1 MTALKE
7 PLTMIINN
15 LFNDLKLIVGE
26 KNITTNSQDLK
37 KYNKDWRGFYNN
49 NSLCVV
55 FPKNTNILK
64 KITTYCY
71 EKDIKIVPQG
81 GNTSLTG
88 ASVPS
93 YNSKE
98 IIINFA
104 KMNKILEL
112 DKSNLTVLVESGLI
126 LDDLKEYLN
135 KENLYFPIDLS
146 SSGSCMIGGNI
157 ATNAGGI
164 NALKYGSM
172 KENII
177 GLEIVTGEGS
187 IITSLSKMKKN
198 NTGYDLK
205 SIICNSEGT
214 LGLISKVLLKIHP
227 KPLNNFT
234 FFASYKDLNTC
245 IKSFNEI
252 RSLYY
257 DKLESSELIPNLSF
271 EICIKNN
278 FLKKHFFE
286 KEMPYYII
294 YKLNLYEDKVTFQNN
309 FEKKFHLI
317 SNNIS
322 DILIPNS
329 IDQEKKIWKFRDD
342 LVEAYKMEGEII
354 TNDISIPLDKME
366 DFFNVAEKNI
376 NKINSKIKLHPFGH
390 IGDGNIHYNMIV
402 PKNYSN
408 DSYLSLRDNIFSYV
422 NNLVQDYGG
431 SFSAE
436 HGIGQI
442 KKNSLLKFKSNK
454 EIKLMK
460 NLKKAFAP
468 KNILNPGKIFDI

>member
-1 MTALKE
+1 MIALKE

-15 LFNDLKLIVGE
+15 LFNDLELIVGK
-26 KNITTNSQDLK
+26 KNIITNSEDLK

-49 NSLCVV
+49 NCLCVL

-93 YNSKE
+93 YNSME

-112 DKSNLTVLVESGLI
+112 DKSNLTVLVEPGLI
-126 LDDLKEYLN
+126 LDDLKEYLI

-177 GLEIVTGEGS
+177 GLEIVTGDGS

-227 KPLNNFT
+227 KPLDNFT
-234 FFASYKDLNTC
+234 FFAAYKDLKTC

-286 KEMPYYII
+286 NEMPYYII
-294 YKLNLYEDKVTFQNN
+294 YKLNLYEDKVAFQDN

-317 SNNIS
+317 SDDIS

-366 DFFNVAEKNI
+366 DFFYVAEKNI

-402 PKNYSN
+402 PKKYSN
-408 DSYLSLRDNIFSYV
+408 DSYLSLRDNIYSYV

-442 KKNSLLKFKSNK
+442 KKYSLLKFKSNN

-460 NLKKAFAP
+460 NLKKAFDP
-468 KNILNPGKIFDI
+468 KNILNPGKIFDV

>member
-1 MTALKE
+1 
-7 PLTMIINN
+7 
-15 LFNDLKLIVGE
+15 
-26 KNITTNSQDLK
+26 
-37 KYNKDWRGFYNN
+37 
-49 NSLCVV
+49 
-55 FPKNTNILK
+55 
-64 KITTYCY
+64 
-71 EKDIKIVPQG
+71 
-81 GNTSLTG
+81 
-88 ASVPS
+88 
-93 YNSKE
+93 
-98 IIINFA
+98 
-104 KMNKILEL
+104 
-112 DKSNLTVLVESGLI
+112 
-126 LDDLKEYLN
+126 
-135 KENLYFPIDLS
+135 
-146 SSGSCMIGGNI
+146 MIGGNI

-177 GLEIVTGEGS
+177 GLEIVTGDGS
-187 IITSLSKMKKN
+187 VISSLSKMKKN

-227 KPLNNFT
+227 KPLDNFT
-234 FFASYKDLNTC
+234 FFAAYKDLKTC

-376 NKINSKIKLHPFGH
+376 NKMNSEIKLHTFGH

-402 PKNYSN
+402 PKKYSN

-442 KKNSLLKFKSNK
+442 KKYSLLKFKSNN

-460 NLKKAFAP
+460 NLKKAFDP

>member
-1 MTALKE
+1 M
-7 PLTMIINN
+7 INN
-15 LFNDLKLIVGE
+15 LINDLKLVVGE
-26 KNITTNSQDLK
+26 KNIITNSKDLE

-49 NSLCVV
+49 NSLCVL
-55 FPKNTNILK
+55 FPKNINTLK
-64 KITTYCY
+64 EITTYCY

-88 ASVPS
+88 ASVPT
-93 YNSKE
+93 YHNKE

-126 LDDLKEYLN
+126 LDDLKEYLS

-177 GLEIVTGEGS
+177 GLEIVIGDGS

-205 SIICNSEGT
+205 SIISNSEGT

-227 KPLNNFT
+227 KPIDNFT
-234 FFASYKDLNTC
+234 FFAAYKDLKTC

-257 DKLESSELIPNLSF
+257 DKLESAELIPNLSL
-271 EICIKNN
+271 EICLKNK
-278 FLKKHFFE
+278 FIKKHFFE
-286 KEMPYYII
+286 KEMPWYVI
-294 YKLNLYEDKVTFQNN
+294 YRLNLYENKITFQDN
-309 FEKKFHLI
+309 FENNYQLI
-317 SNNIS
+317 SNNIA
-322 DILIPNS
+322 DILIPTS
-329 IDQEKKIWKFRDD
+329 IDQEKRIWKFRDD
-342 LVEAYKMEGEII
+342 LVEAYKIEGDII
-354 TNDISIPLDKME
+354 TNDISIPLDKIE

-376 NKINSKIKLHPFGH
+376 KKMNSKIKLHPFGH
-390 IGDGNIHYNMIV
+390 IGDGNIHYNMII
-402 PKNYSN
+402 PKINSHE
-408 DSYLSLRDNIFSYV
+408 SYVKLRDNIYTYV
-422 NNLVQDYGG
+422 NNLVQEFGG

-442 KKNSLLKFKSNK
+442 KKNSLLKFKSNN
-454 EIKLMK
+454 EINLMK
-460 NLKKAFAP
+460 DLKKVFDP